1 MRHLAIVNF
10 SALTLAPDPDSI
22 LRYCEQGAVLLYM
35 TFLKVGTLCHVRQ
48 SDQSTRNNEDAVGV
62 DVEVG

>member
-1 MRHLAIVNF
+1 MRRLVIVNF

-22 LRYCEQGAVLLYM
+22 LRYCGQGAVLLYV

-48 SDQSTRNNEDAVGV
+48 SG
-62 DVEVG
+62 